1 MFDETVTSSH
11 AGGKVSRRRH
21 LLSLFVAA
29 LLALTI
35 YSGKAQAQVTDGLD
49 ANIPFQFHVGNS
61 NLPAGEYRIRVLDD
75 SDLTVMEIMSADGA
89 TSALFQVE
97 NTDAKS
103 TPDKSELIFNKYG
116 DQYFLAK
123 MFEEGSSSG
132 SQVVE
137 SAYEKKISKQATQAE
152 EHVAANG
159 RMHQGN

>member
-1 MFDETVTSSH
+1 MFDETITNSQP
-11 AGGKVSRRRH
+11 GGKVAKRRH
-21 LLSLFVAA
+21 LLALFVAA
-29 LLALTI
+29 ILALTI
-35 YSGKAQAQVTDGLD
+35 YSGKAQAQVIDGLD

-75 SDLTVMEIMSADGA
+75 SDLTVMEIISADGSS
-89 TSALFQVE
+89 SALFQVQ

-132 SQVVE
+132 SQVVA
-137 SAYEKKISKQATQAE
+137 SSYEKKVSQQTTLAE
-152 EHVAANG
+152 EHVAAHG
-159 RMHQGN
+159 RMKQGN